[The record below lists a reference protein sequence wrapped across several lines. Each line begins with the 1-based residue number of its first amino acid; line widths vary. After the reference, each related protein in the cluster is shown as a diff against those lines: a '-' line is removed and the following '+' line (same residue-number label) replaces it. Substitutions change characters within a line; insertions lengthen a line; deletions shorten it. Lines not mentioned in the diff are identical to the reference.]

1 MRKNGID
8 RELRPILGGVC
19 APEGYKANA
28 VSCGIRDN
36 GELDFAMILSERR
49 CAVGC
54 VYATGDTLGGPV
66 KVSKKNMRRG
76 YARAVIVNGGVANAI
91 GEESEK
97 LALDVCDLF
106 FSRGLERTEI
116 VIASTGYIGKRI
128 ELSSF
133 EEGVSPLLAGL
144 ESSEEHS
151 LKVAKA
157 IMCEDSFPKQLSFAF
172 YIGDYSCKIGVV
184 FKGGPQVSPNM
195 ATFLAFITTDV
206 NISTEMLQR
215 ALEAETRETLNML
228 NLDGIQSPNDTVCI
242 FANGKAGN
250 YKITCEDSEYKKFAY
265 ALRSVLWEVCRVT
278 VNENAKKVLR
288 CKVKNALSKQVA
300 RAVAKKVVGLPQ
312 FKASIINEEMD
323 IESILYAIVAETSH
337 SVKLGRLQITI
348 RSEAGSFV
356 LFESEDKMVPSK
368 QVIQRIVAPAHIEID
383 VDMGE
388 GNFSALA
395 YSRIL

>member
-8 RELRPILGGVC
+8 RELRPISGGVC

-36 GELDFAMILSERR
+36 GALDFAMILSEKR

-76 YARAVIVNGGVANAI
+76 YARAILVNGGVANAI

-106 FSRGLERTEI
+106 FSRGLERAEI
-116 VIASTGYIGKRI
+116 VIASTGYIGKPL

-133 EEGVSPLLAGL
+133 KEGVSPLLEGL
-144 ESSEEHS
+144 AASEEQS

-157 IMCEDSFPKQLSFAF
+157 IMCEDSYPKQLSFAF
-172 YIGDYSCKIGVV
+172 YIGDYSCKMGVV
-184 FKGGPQVSPNM
+184 FKGGPQTSPNM
-195 ATFLAFITTDV
+195 ATFLAFLTTDV
-206 NISTEMLQR
+206 NISSEMLQR

-228 NLDGIQSPNDTVCI
+228 NLDGVPSPNDTVCV

-250 YKITCEDSEYKKFAY
+250 YKISCEDSEYQKFSY

-278 VNENAKKVLR
+278 VRENAKKVLR
-288 CKVKNALSKQVA
+288 CKVTNALSKQVA

-312 FKASIINEEMD
+312 FKNSIVNEEMD
-323 IESILYAIVAETSH
+323 IESIVYAIVAETSH
-337 SVKLGRLQITI
+337 PVKLEQLQIVI

-356 LFESEDKMVPSK
+356 LFEAGEKMAPIKTLVQK
-368 QVIQRIVAPAHIEID
+368 IVEPMDIEID
-383 VDMGE
+383 IDMGE

>member
-8 RELRPILGGVC
+8 RELRPISGGVC

-76 YARAVIVNGGVANAI
+76 YARAILVNGGVANAI

-106 FSRGLERTEI
+106 FTRGLERTEI
-116 VIASTGYIGKRI
+116 VIASTGYIGKPLD
-128 ELSSF
+128 LSSF

-144 ESSEEHS
+144 AASEEQS

-157 IMCEDSFPKQLSFAF
+157 MMCEDPYPKQLSFAF
-172 YIGDYSCKIGVV
+172 YIGDYACKMGVV
-184 FKGGPQVSPNM
+184 FKGGPQTAPNM
-195 ATFLAFITTDV
+195 ATFLAFLTTDV

-228 NLDGIQSPNDTVCI
+228 NLDGVQSPNDTVCI

-250 YKITCEDSEYKKFAY
+250 YKITCEDSEFHKFAY

-278 VNENAKKVLR
+278 VRENAKKVLR

-312 FKASIINEEMD
+312 FKSSIVNEEID
-323 IESILYAIVAETSH
+323 IESLVYAVVAETTH
-337 SVKLGRLQITI
+337 CVKLERLQIVL
-348 RSEAGSFV
+348 RSSAGSFV
-356 LFESEDKMVPSK
+356 LFEAGEKMVPIK
-368 QVIQRIVAPAHIEID
+368 QIVQKIVEPIDIELDI
-383 VDMGE
+383 DMGE
-388 GNFSALA
+388 GNFAALA

>member
-8 RELRPILGGVC
+8 RELRPIPGGVC

-76 YARAVIVNGGVANAI
+76 YARAILVNGGVANAV

-106 FSRGLERTEI
+106 FLRGLERTEI
-116 VIASTGYIGKRI
+116 VIASTGYIGKPLDI
-128 ELSSF
+128 SSF
-133 EEGVSPLLAGL
+133 EKGVSPLLSGL
-144 ESSEEHS
+144 EASEEQS

-157 IMCEDSFPKQLSFAF
+157 IMCEDSYPKQLSFAF

-184 FKGGPQVSPNM
+184 FKGGPQTSPNM
-195 ATFLAFITTDV
+195 ATFLAFLTSDV
-206 NISTEMLQR
+206 NISTEMLQK

-228 NLDGIQSPNDTVCI
+228 NLDGVQSPNDTICI
-242 FANGKAGN
+242 FSNGKAGN
-250 YKITCEDSEYKKFAY
+250 YKITCEDSEYHKFAY
-265 ALRSVLWEVCRVT
+265 ALRSVFWEVCRVT
-278 VNENAKKVLR
+278 VREGAKKVLR
-288 CKVKNALSKQVA
+288 CNVKNALSKQVA
-300 RAVAKKVVGLPQ
+300 RAVAKRLVGLPQ
-312 FKASIINEEMD
+312 FKNSIANEEMD
-323 IESILYAIVAETSH
+323 IESLVYAIIAETTH
-337 SVKLGRLQITI
+337 CIQLERLQIVI
-348 RSEAGSFV
+348 RSSTGSFV
-356 LFESEDKMVPSK
+356 LFEAGEKMAPYK
-368 QVIQRIVAPAHIEID
+368 QVLQKILEPMDIELD
-383 VDMGE
+383 VDMRE
-388 GNFSALA
+388 GNFAALA